1 MKTALISLDELY
13 LFVRVAKSHF
23 INLVAKEEGMTP
35 SAVSQAIFRLEKDV
49 GFELF
54 QRESRPLKLIAAGKR
69 LLEEAPKLLLTAKE
83 LPLKL
88 KRTSPK
94 TQKPRSFRS
103 HITFRDF
110 RVGDSHDGSLGH
122 EGAVS
127 KSRNTQH
134 REFAHETSS

>member
-35 SAVSQAIFRLEKDV
+35 SAVSQA
-49 GFELF
+49 
-54 QRESRPLKLIAAGKR
+54 
-69 LLEEAPKLLLTAKE
+69 
-83 LPLKL
+83 
-88 KRTSPK
+88 
-94 TQKPRSFRS
+94 
-103 HITFRDF
+103 